1 MTLWP
6 EEQRVD
12 ADESPGGHNAAL
24 ALVVLAGAG
33 VLGGLVWSWWAE
45 PATYTVTRQGTFL
58 DEEQLG
64 RLFGIEARYALVG
77 VVGGF
82 LVSALLAV
90 WLHRAGWRLVV
101 GVVSGAAVAAAVSYF
116 LGVALGPGVD
126 VDAARSAAPGDV
138 VAMELSVHTAG
149 LFLAWPVGALAGLLV
164 GVWAID
170 RPAHQEPDPALLDLS
185 RS

>member
-1 MTLWP
+1 MTTRP
-6 EEQRVD
+6 DEQRVD
-12 ADESPGGHNAAL
+12 ADLLWESHAL
-24 ALVVLAGAG
+24 LVALVVLAGAG
-33 VLGGLVWSWWAE
+33 VLGGLVWSWWAD
-45 PATYTVTRQGTFL
+45 PAVYTVTREGTFL

-64 RLFGIEARYALVG
+64 RLFGIEARYGLIG

-82 LVSALLAV
+82 VVAALLAV

-101 GVVSGAAVAAAVSYF
+101 GVVSGAAVAAVGSYV

-126 VDAARSAAPGDV
+126 VEAARSAEPGDV
-138 VAMELSVHTAG
+138 VAVELAVHTAG

-170 RPAHQEPDPALLDLS
+170 RPAHRESNAALLDLS